1 MTITFYTNTF
11 DRRVIDK
18 SSMSMASLGTV
29 TGTLRRET
37 DVRRPVI
44 QFALAD
50 ADINDNSINYAFIGE
65 WHKYY
70 FIRDKKVLRDGFCEF
85 ALEEDVLMSFKTDI
99 LASSALIER
108 WENNESPYLSDAQRP
123 ITANITREII
133 EKASTIPDHFNPEL
147 IGQYASPFALT
158 LAGGSGTGWKTNP
171 TGDVWRPNPV
181 YPVSIEGPQNGTY
194 AMDLM
199 LLADV
204 LSFLTQGSI
213 SSSFF
218 GLGTEGIISCVCF
231 PFDLVASGAA
241 NPDPLAEVKMFGTKV
256 GTFSA
261 PAIWPNPALTFS
273 FGKFKS
279 TRANATF
286 ADLEPYRRA
295 TLFLPYIGMVEIP
308 MHYIGGNGIQIEYNV
323 DPRTG
328 ACQAMVYALDANDR
342 IVALI
347 KSMSGQIGIQ
357 IPINSSNAVQKSQ
370 TDMMAAIKMAIGAA
384 TSFANPAAGIAQIA
398 GAVST
403 AAMNPLTMSGQ
414 MPNSDLSIRVRS
426 SPYILIDSQVD
437 ETPSGYGHF
446 VGYPS
451 GKVHT
456 LGSMADATLGP
467 RLVKVQ
473 EVYWTGSGTATKP
486 EQDEIFS
493 LLKAGVLI

>member
-1 MTITFYTNTF
+1 MNITFFTNTF

-18 SSMSMASLGTV
+18 SAMSPYSQIGTV
-29 TGTLRRET
+29 SGTLRRET

-44 QFALAD
+44 QFALD
-50 ADINDNSINYAFIGE
+50 DTYINDPSLNYAYIADWG
-65 WHKYY
+65 KYY
-70 FIRDKKVLRDGFCEF
+70 FITDKKVLRDGFVEF
-85 ALEEDVLMSFKTDI
+85 SLQEDVLMTFRTDI
-99 LASSALIER
+99 LASDALIAR
-108 WENNESPYLSDAQRP
+108 WEQNESPYLSDAQRP
-123 ITANITREII
+123 ITATIAREII

-147 IGQYASPFALT
+147 IDQYASPFALT
-158 LAGGSGTGWKTNP
+158 LAGGSGTSWKTNP

-181 YPVSIEGPQNGTY
+181 YPVLIEGPQNGTY
-194 AMDLM
+194 AMSITT
-199 LLADV
+199 LADV
-204 LSFLTQGSI
+204 LALLTQGSI
-213 SSSFF
+213 SSSFY
-218 GLGTEGIISCVCF
+218 GIGTEGVISCVCF

-241 NPDPLAEVKMFGTKV
+241 NPNPLAEVKMFGTRV
-256 GTFSA
+256 GQFSS

-279 TRANATF
+279 VRTNATF

-295 TLFLPYIGMVEIP
+295 TLFLPYIGMVDIP
-308 MHYIGGNGIQIEYNV
+308 MHYIGGDGIQIEYNV

-328 ACQAMVYALDANDR
+328 ACQAMVYALDANDQ

-347 KSMSGQIGIQ
+347 KSLTGQIGIQ
-357 IPINSSNAVQKSQ
+357 IPINSSNAVQKTQ
-370 TDMMAAIKMAIGAA
+370 ADMMAAIKMVIGAA

-456 LGSMADATLGP
+456 LGSMADSTIGP

-473 EVYWTGSGTATKP
+473 EIFWSGTASLP
-486 EQDEIFS
+486 EQEEIFS